1 MAPLTAAQK
10 KRLKAHSKSQTPTHM
25 KAMASLMKAG
35 KSFSE
40 AHVQV
45 SNKSQKQKQSQ
56 SQKVIINLAPTKRG
70 PKKARAIPRP
80 LSYQQHSSRV
90 LAQFP
95 QPIGMAP
102 SFNPAPTIYQ
112 PAAPQPFRPEVS
124 QAAPPQ
130 LNRPSL
136 AEELEL
142 ARPIK
147 APSFAPT
154 PKEEQRTM
162 KIEEIRS
169 RLASRQKGARRNANL
184 DDSPAEAA
192 ELPSPLIPV
201 PPMRRSGSATSAGY
215 STSAT
220 TPLPRFDEEDEGFLS
235 DTTQVGMGGPSPS
248 LRRY

>member
-40 AHVQV
+40 AHVEV
-45 SNKSQKQKQSQ
+45 SKKSQKQKQSQ
-56 SQKVIINLAPTKRG
+56 SQKVIINLAPSKRGTTKR
-70 PKKARAIPRP
+70 RAIPRP
-80 LSYQQHSSRV
+80 LSYQQHSARV
-90 LAQFP
+90 LAQFA
-95 QPIGMAP
+95 QPVGMGA

-112 PAAPQPFRPEVS
+112 PARPQPFRPEVS
-124 QAAPPQ
+124 QPQ
-130 LNRPSL
+130 LNRPTL

-147 APSFAPT
+147 APSGMPT
-154 PKEEQRTM
+154 PREEQRSM

-169 RLASRQKGARRNANL
+169 RLAERQKGGAKRNANL
-184 DDSPAEAA
+184 DDTPAEAA

-201 PPMRRSGSATSAGY
+201 PPMRRGGSATSAGY

-220 TPLPRFDEEDEGFLS
+220 VPLPRFDEEDEGFLS
-235 DTTQVGMGGPSPS
+235 DTTQIGMGGPSPS